1 MINTQH
7 TMTYRN
13 VASKLYNFYPEEI
26 GEAIKDL
33 TATLEKYGY
42 HPTGDLFY
50 SMISEPT
57 AEIMTAEIFMPIE
70 EPLLNIPKEEEVRFR
85 SYFLIK
91 NSIAARL
98 LNQFDEQS
106 QVKYWELVAYAEE
119 KGFNRTTP
127 FFVEYKRT
135 YRGTFYAV
143 MSFGVEKAAV
153 AIE

>member
-1 MINTQH
+1 MA
-7 TMTYRN
+7 YRN

-33 TATLEKYGY
+33 TSILEKYGY
-42 HPTGDLFY
+42 HPTGELFY

-70 EPLLNIPKEEEVRFR
+70 EPLLNVPKEEEVSFR

-91 NSIAARL
+91 NAVSARL
-98 LNQFDEQS
+98 LKEFDEQS
-106 QVKYWELVAYAEE
+106 QVKYWELVSYAEE
-119 KGFNRTTP
+119 KNLRRATP

>member
-1 MINTQH
+1 MA
-7 TMTYRN
+7 YRN

-33 TATLEKYGY
+33 TAILEKYRY

-57 AEIMTAEIFMPIE
+57 AEMMTAEIFIPIE
-70 EPLLNIPKEEEVRFR
+70 EALLNVPKEEEVRFR

-91 NSIAARL
+91 NTIAARL
-98 LNQFDEQS
+98 INQFDEQS
-106 QVKYWELVAYAEE
+106 QVKYWELVAYAED
-119 KGFNRTTP
+119 KGLRRSTP

-135 YRGTFYAV
+135 YRGTFYVV
-143 MSFGVEKAAV
+143 MNFGVENAAV
-153 AIE
+153 AIK